1 MSLTILNNISS
12 LTAENSLSNTQM
24 GLQKTLT
31 QLSTGMKISSG
42 ADDAAG
48 LSIANALQSNIAA
61 LTQSEQNASNGVGM
75 LQTTD
80 GALSQV
86 TTLLNR
92 AVTLATEGSSSNIT
106 AGQSTAINTEFQSIL
121 TEINQIGSATNFN
134 GQNVFSSNTPT
145 TFTST
150 QGSLASSTA
159 LTTGSITS
167 ITDSTTGGTFIF
179 KAAAGNTVATLTAAV
194 AAAVTAGTLSAGTT
208 AAVSGGFLVVGPNTG
223 ATGISVT
230 SNDAVLGLMNPSGGS
245 TTNTVYIGDGTTTGS
260 ANTTI
265 TTAINPLSTTQ
276 YGLSSS
282 VLTSNA
288 ASITALG
295 VINAAVTAVAAQRG
309 VIGASVNRLQAASN
323 VMSSQVENL
332 QSATNSVLNADIG
345 KTVANMSQFNI
356 LQSTG
361 MAALQQANQA
371 QQAVLKLLQ

>member
-1 MSLTILNNISS
+1 MSLTILNNISA
-12 LTAENSLSNTQM
+12 LTAENSMSNTQM

-31 QLSTGMKISSG
+31 QLSTGMKINTG

-75 LQTTD
+75 LQTAD

-92 AVTLATEGSSSNIT
+92 AITLATEGSSSNIT
-106 AGQSTAINTEFQSIL
+106 SGQSTAINTEFQSIL
-121 TEINQIGSATNFN
+121 TEINQIGAATNFN
-134 GQNVFSSNTPT
+134 GQDVFTSNAPT
-145 TFTST
+145 TYTST
-150 QGSLASSTA
+150 QGSLTA
-159 LTTGSITS
+159 ATVLTTGSLTT
-167 ITDSTTGGTFIF
+167 ITDATTGGTFIF

-208 AAVSGGFLVVGPNTG
+208 ATVVGGFVVVGPNTG

-230 SNDAVLGLMNPSGGS
+230 SNDAVLGLMVPSGGS
-245 TTNTVYIGDGTTTGS
+245 TTNTVYLGDGTTSGA

-265 TTAINPLSTTQ
+265 TTTINPLTTTQ
-276 YGLSSS
+276 YSLNAS

-288 ASITALG
+288 SSIAALTA
-295 VINAAVTAVAAQRG
+295 INAAVTGVAAQRG
-309 VIGASVNRLQAASN
+309 VIGASVNRLMAASS
-323 VMSSQVENL
+323 VMSNEVQNL
-332 QSATNSVLNADIG
+332 QSATNSVLDADIG
-345 KTVANMSQFNI
+345 KTVANMNQFNI